1 MDLLEVARQ
10 RRLLLE
16 AGVIERLSSLAQP
29 EAFEVLLEAEK
40 KASQQNLFVISNA
53 LVEKILSEKTEEKKA
68 AQAPIYVE
76 KPQAVEKLRAADPSF
91 KHELQVLSL
100 KTFDCS
106 GGAEDFV
113 LHFRNRLEKIS
124 KILRT
129 RTSENGI
136 TTINRIKSSLD
147 RRKTRVIGMVES
159 KRQTQKGNYSFE
171 LEDET
176 GMIKCIVSTRDK
188 KMWEEAQDL
197 WLDEV
202 LAVDGAYANGL
213 FLVESLVFP
222 DVPIRPKKTLGNLQ
236 QDVGIAFMSDLH
248 VGSRFF
254 MQKEFEK
261 ALEFFNGV
269 VEGEEEK
276 RISKTIKYLII
287 AGDVVDGVGVYPSQ
301 EKQLVTKNIFE
312 QYSLLGEYLKSIP
325 DDIQVVIAPGNHDA
339 VRDAEP
345 QPSLPSEFVESF
357 SEPNFHFVPNP
368 CYLDIHGIKILIY
381 HGTSADALISNS
393 EGLGDAFEHT
403 EKIAVEMLRRRH
415 LSPLYG
421 EKPMIPSRE
430 DGMVVDEIPDIF
442 HFGHLHRNCLYEY
455 NGTVIINSGTWQS
468 MTDYEEKMGRKP
480 TPCLLPVYNI
490 RAGSAKILDFN
501 ERE

>member
-1 MDLLEVARQ
+1 MNARDYALQ
-10 RRLLLE
+10 KKLLLE
-16 AGVIERLSSLAQP
+16 AGVLNKIGGRNDASELLRKMEEKTSARKALVITNSVAD
-29 EAFEVLLEAEK
+29 EVLAEENIQKTMHQPLEKIPVEK
-40 KASQQNLFVISNA
+40 PFGSEIAKGFVPS
-53 LVEKILSEKTEEKKA
+53 LKILSSKK
-68 AQAPIYVE
+68 YECYGTV
-76 KPQAVEKLRAADPSF
+76 
-91 KHELQVLSL
+91 
-100 KTFDCS
+100 
-106 GGAEDFV
+106 EDFV
-113 LHFRNRLEKIS
+113 LHFNSRLEKIGR
-124 KILRT
+124 ILKNRA
-129 RTSENGI
+129 SENGI
-136 TTINRIKSSLD
+136 TTIDKAKAALD
-147 RRKTRVIGMVES
+147 KRRTRVIGIVDS
-159 KRQTQKGNYSFE
+159 KGIAKSGNAKFV

-176 GMIKCIVSTRDK
+176 GVVTCIATQGKPVFTQASR
-188 KMWEEAQDL
+188 L

-202 LAVDGAYANGL
+202 VGVDGFYSNNGL
-213 FLVESLVFP
+213 FIAENVVWP
-222 DVPIRPKKTLGNLQ
+222 DVPIRQKKLA
-236 QDVGIAFMSDLH
+236 DVKEDASIAFMSDLH
-248 VGSRFF
+248 VGSRYFL
-254 MQKEFEK
+254 KDNFEK
-261 ALEFFNGV
+261 ALAFFNGA
-269 VEGEEEK
+269 GTDEERKIAEK
-276 RISKTIKYLII
+276 IRYLVI
-287 AGDVVDGVGVYPSQ
+287 AGDVVDGIGVYPGQ
-301 EKQLVTKNIFE
+301 EKQLVTKDVYE
-312 QYSLLGEYLKSIP
+312 QYKLLGEYLKSIP
-325 DDIQVVIAPGNHDA
+325 EHIQVIISPGNHDA

-345 QPSLPSEFVESF
+345 QPPLLGEFVESF
-357 SEPNFHFVPNP
+357 EEPNFHFVPNP